1 MAAIHIQTT
10 VTPQAAQALPALKLL
25 VGQRVD
31 IVVTPIPVADWETAR
46 KALKGS
52 ILWDDDPFAP
62 AAPPED
68 WEALA

>member
-1 MAAIHIQTT
+1 MATIHIQT
-10 VTPQAAQALPALKLL
+10 VVSPQAAQALPELKLL

-46 KALKGS
+46 KELKDS
-52 ILWDDDPFAP
+52 VLWDEDPFGP
-62 AAPPED
+62 AVPPED